1 MNLATYIHFKAEFV
15 TLHRL
20 EVPIPATTPPAQPS
34 TIGLTPSCWERLSLK
49 ENMANRLEAS
59 LFLVTLQQRNN
70 VERTDQIG
78 ILIK

>member
-20 EVPIPATTPPAQPS
+20 EVTIPATTPPAQPP

-49 ENMANRLEAS
+49 ENTAKRLEAS